1 MLNPFAAQLRY
12 EPLETADEPLDR
24 PDLRNQVR
32 GLYDHVRVVVA
43 LEEKRASSRASLH
56 NAPRHDV
63 GE

>member
-43 LEEKRASSRASLH
+43 LEEKRASSMR
-56 NAPRHDV
+56 
-63 GE
+63 